1 MVKKLS
7 RILLYLLL
15 MMISPLL
22 IAAIASAVFIAT
34 YLVSGES
41 FSVGMQA
48 LMDLYRR
55 LLPFLPYLTGGP
67 AILVLLAF
75 IFRNPRRIQSWFQ
88 KG

>member
-15 MMISPLL
+15 VMISPLL

-48 LMDLYRR
+48 LLDLYRR

-67 AILVLLAF
+67 AILVLLAY
-75 IFRNPRRIQSWFQ
+75 IFKNPRRMQS
-88 KG
+88 